1 MPDASVFSTRL
12 RAARLR
18 RGLTQ
23 MQLGVLAQI
32 DEYSA
37 SARINQYERGKH
49 LPDFNTAE
57 RLAEVLGVPTPYF
70 YTRDDTLANLILAC
84 GQLEKPAQQSLLDQL
99 CETHP
104 TVENAVFQGTA

>member
-1 MPDASVFSTRL
+1 MLDASVFSTRL
-12 RAARLR
+12 KAARLR

-49 LPDFNTAE
+49 LPDFSTAE
-57 RLAEVLGVPTPYF
+57 RLAEVLGVPTPYL
-70 YTRDDTLANLILAC
+70 YTRDDTLADLILVC
-84 GQLEKPAQQSLLDQL
+84 GQLEKPAQKMLLDQL
-99 CETHP
+99 L
-104 TVENAVFQGTA
+104 AARLTAGSGD

>member
-1 MPDASVFSTRL
+1 MPDAPVFSLRL
-12 RAARLR
+12 KAARLR
-18 RGLTQ
+18 VGLTQ

-70 YTRDDTLANLILAC
+70 YARDETLAALLLIWNGIPAEARSELLATAS
-84 GQLEKPAQQSLLDQL
+84 AQSKAPDI
-99 CETHP
+99 
-104 TVENAVFQGTA
+104 GG

>member
-1 MPDASVFSTRL
+1 
-12 RAARLR
+12 
-18 RGLTQ
+18 

-57 RLAEVLGVPTPYF
+57 RLANVLQVPTPYL
-70 YTRDDTLANLILAC
+70 YTRDDDLAALLLIWNRLDATVRHRLLA
-84 GQLEKPAQQSLLDQL
+84 LAQAQAMNGSI
-99 CETHP
+99 P
-104 TVENAVFQGTA
+104 P

>member
-1 MPDASVFSTRL
+1 MPDASVFSIRL
-12 RAARLR
+12 KVARLR

-57 RLAEVLGVPTPYF
+57 RLAEVLGVPAPYF
-70 YTRDDTLANLILAC
+70 YARDDTLADLILAC
-84 GQLEKPAQQSLLDQL
+84 GQLEKPAQRLLLDQL
-99 CETHP
+99 SKTQP
-104 TVENAVFQGTA
+104 AAKA

>member
-1 MPDASVFSTRL
+1 MPDTSVFSLRL
-12 RAARLR
+12 KAARLR
-18 RGLTQ
+18 AGLTQ

-57 RLAEVLGVPTPYF
+57 RIAGVLKTPLPYF
-70 YTRDDTLANLILAC
+70 YARDDRLARLIRFF
-84 GQLEKPAQQSLLDQL
+84 GQLDERQRDELLTFAPEHLPD
-99 CETHP
+99 
-104 TVENAVFQGTA
+104 N

>member
-1 MPDASVFSTRL
+1 MPDASVFSIRL
-12 RAARLR
+12 KVARLR

-49 LPDFNTAE
+49 L
-57 RLAEVLGVPTPYF
+57 
-70 YTRDDTLANLILAC
+70 
-84 GQLEKPAQQSLLDQL
+84 LLL
-99 CETHP
+99 CQIT
-104 TVENAVFQGTA
+104 